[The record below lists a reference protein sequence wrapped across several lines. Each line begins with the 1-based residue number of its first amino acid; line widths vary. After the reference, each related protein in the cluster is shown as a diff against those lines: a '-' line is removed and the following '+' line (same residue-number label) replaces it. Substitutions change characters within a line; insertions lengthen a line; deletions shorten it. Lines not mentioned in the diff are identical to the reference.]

1 MAPFPTM
8 LGVTLRLHFRNRL
21 ALLYSYLFPTLFLL
35 AFWVLYRYDQIP
47 LVRHMGALLTVA
59 VLGGACF
66 GLPTTLVSERERG
79 VWRRYRLAPV
89 PTRNLVASTLAAR
102 YVLLLL
108 AGLLQVVLA
117 MALGMPAPAH
127 PLDLFG
133 AFTFVAF
140 AFMGLGLVIAML
152 ANTVP
157 AVQALGQCVFLP
169 MLIIGGIAVP
179 LASLPAWAQR
189 VSAYFPGRYAVEAIQ
204 AAVAGPGLGDARF
217 SVLALLVIGSAGCVA
232 GARLFRWD
240 AQHRIATVRGSGWV
254 AVALAAWIGVGLLG
268 EARNLERRRPAA
280 SGEQSVQTPPA
291 SQVPGTSTPAEG
303 VPPSVPPGQSSDP
316 ETPATSEGRPNPR
329 AEEQSGAEP
338 RVSISRGARGPT
350 PTAGAEP
357 RAADSEPPTAKPE
370 PRSPKPEARVPDL
383 PPSWRGVT
391 LEHIER
397 DLRFDRLPPDGGVV
411 APIAPADE
419 LPDTDLANH
428 LEFMRTALVL
438 WPPAQVNDPVQ
449 RARNVLFVAAVPDV
463 FQIDPLERFV
473 PLVVFDH
480 LQQNI
485 PKEDL
490 VKILYWIA
498 LHPEQG
504 DDSAV
509 DQLRALKLGNGP
521 GDMQQTRERAA
532 LYAVKLLGR
541 LTGKLAY

>member
-1 MAPFPTM
+1 MAPLST
-8 LGVTLRLHFRNRL
+8 LLAVTLRLHFRNRL

-89 PTRNLVASTLAAR
+89 PTRTLVAGTLAAR

-108 AGLLQVVLA
+108 AGLLQVALA
-117 MALGMPAPAH
+117 MMLGMPAPQH
-127 PLDLFG
+127 PLDLVV

-189 VSAYFPGRYAVEAIQ
+189 VSGYFPGRYAVEAIQ
-204 AAVAGPGLGDARF
+204 AAVSGPGLGDARF

-240 AQHRIATVRGSGWV
+240 AQHRIATARGSGWV
-254 AVALAAWIGVGLLG
+254 AVALAAWVGVGLLG
-268 EARNLERRRPAA
+268 EARGNPGRGRPAA
-280 SGEQSVQTPPA
+280 PVSQAEAPPATQPPATPPA
-291 SQVPGTSTPAEG
+291 GEPE
-303 VPPSVPPGQSSDP
+303 PPN
-316 ETPATSEGRPNPR
+316 TRAPNPKVSGPGP
-329 AEEQSGAEP
+329 ASGNQKPEQ
-338 RVSISRGARGPT
+338 RGPT
-350 PTAGAEP
+350 SAQGASAGMP
-357 RAADSEPPTAKPE
+357 KPE
-370 PRSPKPEARVPDL
+370 ARRPEPEARGPKPEARVPDL

-411 APIAPADE
+411 APIAPSDE
-419 LPDTDLANH
+419 QPDTDLANH
-428 LEFMRTALVL
+428 LDFMTSALVV
-438 WPPAQVNDPVQ
+438 WPPAQVDDPVQ
-449 RARNVLFVAAVPDV
+449 RVRNVLFVAAVPDV

-480 LQQNI
+480 LQQHI

-498 LHPEQG
+498 LHPDQG

-521 GDMQQTRERAA
+521 GDMQQARERAA

-541 LTGKLAY
+541 MTGKLPL